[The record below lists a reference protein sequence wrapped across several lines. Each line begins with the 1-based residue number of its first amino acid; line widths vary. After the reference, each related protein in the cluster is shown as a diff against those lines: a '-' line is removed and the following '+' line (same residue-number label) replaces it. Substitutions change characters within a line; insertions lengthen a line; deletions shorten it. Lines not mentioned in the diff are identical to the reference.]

1 MFKSP
6 SRHQIFPDCSSSD
19 KVIADRG
26 ECDTKQNVTECAKA
40 AVPLDMGPLEETM
53 PEVAPKSSSSAA
65 VNRKRP
71 SNEAVSEAS
80 SRRRPSVA
88 AAASGDT
95 TTAAAAAASGQQSAP
110 CPTSASLPRCSSH
123 PAPVT
128 VRNGVLALL
137 LLLLLAAFVH
147 VALCW
152 LSSLKANL
160 FEILYILGLQLVPKV
175 L

>member
-1 MFKSP
+1 
-6 SRHQIFPDCSSSD
+6 
-19 KVIADRG
+19 
-26 ECDTKQNVTECAKA
+26 
-40 AVPLDMGPLEETM
+40 MGPLEETM

-88 AAASGDT
+88 AASAAEDT
-95 TTAAAAAASGQQSAP
+95 TAAAAAAAASGQQSAP
-110 CPTSASLPRCSSH
+110 CPTPASLPRCSSH

-128 VRNGVLALL
+128 VRYGVLALL

>member
-1 MFKSP
+1 
-6 SRHQIFPDCSSSD
+6 
-19 KVIADRG
+19 
-26 ECDTKQNVTECAKA
+26 
-40 AVPLDMGPLEETM
+40 MGPLEETM

-88 AAASGDT
+88 AASAAEDT

-110 CPTSASLPRCSSH
+110 CPTPASLPRCSSH

-128 VRNGVLALL
+128 VRYGVLALL

-152 LSSLKANL
+152 LSPLGADL
-160 FEILYILGLQLVPKV
+160 FEILYMLGLQLVPKV

>member
-1 MFKSP
+1 M
-6 SRHQIFPDCSSSD
+6 
-19 KVIADRG
+19 IADRG

-88 AAASGDT
+88 AAASEDT